1 MGLKKYN
8 FKNLVLLIPL
18 PVLLNFLINLNG
30 STHLYIGLTKYFSLL
45 FTCIFYF
52 FITSEINKMLNLQ
65 SYSLSIVY
73 FLSSFFIFDT
83 LFLPFTKN
91 LSFNFSVF
99 FIFSIWISF
108 IFLKSKKLKPVL
120 KILSAYLLMRI
131 FNSVYL
137 NELINKSN
145 YKELNTDV
153 AAQWTPLATMIYD
166 NNYFYALSNNL
177 IEGQGLFASHVQ
189 ASMLKLNFFSE
200 SFQFIQINSLIF
212 LLFLYFLFSDFFS
225 YTKFRNFGYI
235 TTIAL
240 ILNNDWLFYLFF
252 NSLMIEGIVSFIF
265 GVLILY
271 FYKHLKNRDI
281 SSLYYFLTF
290 SALFYT
296 KEFASSI
303 ALLILIFASIRNI
316 KNKNVFIGYFFLV
329 FNFIIEYFYQI
340 KMKGVT
346 YTNNLDYVDLIK
358 DFIFLR
364 NLNFNNTLQIIYQFF
379 IDKPTSYIYLCLI
392 ILTIFNFK
400 NMNSQYFIPTFVVFL
415 NFVFVNLLYISYW
428 QNIEIDSSYRYIN
441 IVIYMVLVLLFKNIE
456 NIKNTQKL

>member
-1 MGLKKYN
+1 
-8 FKNLVLLIPL
+8 
-18 PVLLNFLINLNG
+18 
-30 STHLYIGLTKYFSLL
+30 
-45 FTCIFYF
+45 
-52 FITSEINKMLNLQ
+52 
-65 SYSLSIVY
+65 
-73 FLSSFFIFDT
+73 
-83 LFLPFTKN
+83 
-91 LSFNFSVF
+91 
-99 FIFSIWISF
+99 
-108 IFLKSKKLKPVL
+108 
-120 KILSAYLLMRI
+120 
-131 FNSVYL
+131 
-137 NELINKSN
+137 
-145 YKELNTDV
+145 
-153 AAQWTPLATMIYD
+153 
-166 NNYFYALSNNL
+166 
-177 IEGQGLFASHVQ
+177 
-189 ASMLKLNFFSE
+189 
-200 SFQFIQINSLIF
+200 
-212 LLFLYFLFSDFFS
+212 
-225 YTKFRNFGYI
+225 
-235 TTIAL
+235 
-240 ILNNDWLFYLFF
+240 
-252 NSLMIEGIVSFIF
+252 MIEGIVSFIF

-303 ALLILIFASIRNI
+303 ALLILIFASIRNK
-316 KNKNVFIGYFFLV
+316 KNKYVFIGYFFLV

-415 NFVFVNLLYISYW
+415 NFVYVNLLYISYW

-441 IVIYMVLVLLFKNIE
+441 IVIYIVLVLLFKNIE